1 MVLKFTPVSETAP
14 VTSERPE
21 RRQETPPPRRPP
33 IKFTPVEERQL
44 QAEAGNIEF
53 NAALANTNSYDA
65 VAQLGFTTEEG
76 MATYGSGDTAHY
88 TKNTTRNQERYE
100 QSGDRR
106 YKPGSVHVTSGP
118 ARPDIWNHEF
128 RHKGIEIILNSFTPD
143 QMVAILGQDQARAL
157 VAAVTS
163 NNEGVTELFDDP
175 NADAGPSRGTMR
187 STIQR
192 VNDVSGNWDEHRNA
206 LTILAENL
214 LERRRAEKRGNSN

>member
-14 VTSERPE
+14 VTAERPE

-88 TKNTTRNQERYE
+88 TTNTARNQALYD

-106 YKPGSVHVTSGP
+106 FKPGSVNVTSGP
-118 ARPDIWNHEF
+118 ASPDIWNHEF
-128 RHKGIEIILNSFTPD
+128 RHRGIEIILNSFTPD
-143 QMVAILGQDQARAL
+143 EMVSILGQEQARAL
-157 VAAVTS
+157 VAAVS
-163 NNEGVTELFDDP
+163 ANNEGVTELFDDP
-175 NADAGPSRGTMR
+175 NAEAGSRGTMR

-192 VNDVSGNWDEHRNA
+192 VNDVSGNWDEHRSS
-206 LTILAENL
+206 LTTLAEIL
-214 LERRRAEKRGNSN
+214 LERRRAERRGNN